1 MSKRNLGVSLIS
13 LIITIIV
20 IIILAS
26 ISFFGGMRT
35 PENALLANFDE
46 EVNNVRTAL
55 ATYRAGLFEEYG
67 DMDYEAKVVE
77 IIDAPSEFVS
87 ISDSSTKGYVV
98 DMSKLNYSTKVIA
111 KDAFEGDT
119 VTFDVDDVIV
129 YDKLGAVYYAKG
141 YRDEDK
147 LYYNVKCYK
156 VVDGE

>member
-26 ISFFGGMRT
+26 ISFFGGMKT
-35 PENALLANFDE
+35 PENALLSNFDE

-67 DMDYEAKVVE
+67 DMDYEAKAVE

-98 DMSKLNYSTKVIA
+98 DMSKLNYSTNSIA

-141 YRDEDK
+141 YRDENK

-156 VVDGE
+156 VVEGE

>member
-26 ISFFGGMRT
+26 ISFFGGMKT

-67 DMDYEAKVVE
+67 DMDYEAKAVE

-98 DMSKLNYSTKVIA
+98 DMSKLNYSTTSIA

-141 YRDEDK
+141 YRDENK

-156 VVDGE
+156 VVEGE